1 MPEPRAT
8 LLAMV
13 PLARHPVAALRAVL
27 GWTDDTVTTVAQL
40 PGRISALV
48 DEIDALTRRIGAVT
62 DRVDGVL
69 DQVDEAVEQA
79 VGVLSGA
86 TPVVAQAAAVAG
98 RADVLVGEVTGAGRS
113 ATALVER
120 FEPVALR
127 LAPLAERLAAGV
139 SAAEVD
145 AVIRL
150 VNEVPVFASRMD
162 AEVIPVLTTLDRV
175 GPDVRD
181 LLDALRDVQH
191 TLSGLPGF
199 TMFRRRA
206 EREG

>member
-1 MPEPRAT
+1 
-8 LLAMV
+8 MV

-69 DQVDEAVEQA
+69 DQVDQAVEQA
-79 VGVLSGA
+79 VGVLAGA
-86 TPVVAQAAAVAG
+86 TPVVAQASAVAG
-98 RADVLVGEVTGAGRS
+98 RADLLVDEITGTSRG
-113 ATALVER
+113 ATALLAR
-120 FEPVALR
+120 YEPVAQR
-127 LAPLAERLAAGV
+127 MAPLAERLASGV
-139 SAAEVD
+139 SEAEVD

-181 LLDALRDVQH
+181 LLAALHDVQH

-199 TMFRRRA
+199 ALFRRRA